1 MDNRTI
7 TLAKN
12 LVNYSC
18 GVKKGEKVFIDFY
31 GHDTAD
37 LARQLVIEVL
47 TVGGIPFTQENDH
60 RLIREQILGGG
71 SEEFYQQVC
80 EWDSVRMKAMDC
92 YIGVRGNSNSSE
104 WSDIPPEK
112 KWPFTKNIGS
122 KKIHGTIRINTTRWV
137 VLRYPNSAMSQ
148 MAGMSTSGFEDFYYN
163 VCNLDYNKMSL
174 AMDPLVTLM
183 EKNRQ
188 SQNYWS
194 WHRFNLFHQRFA
206 SNQV

>member
-1 MDNRTI
+1 M
-7 TLAKN
+7 
-12 LVNYSC
+12 
-18 GVKKGEKVFIDFY
+18 
-31 GHDTAD
+31 
-37 LARQLVIEVL
+37 VIEVL

-183 EKNRQ
+183 EKKQ
-188 SQNYWS
+188 TKSELLVLAQI
-194 WHRFNLFHQRFA
+194 
-206 SNQV
+206 